1 MYLHLRR
8 TDLSVFTLSTAREM
22 IAGLKR
28 TRLPADPKP
37 MRSVPDARPLI
48 LCIED
53 DPSHLALRRA
63 VLEREGYNVVGVLT
77 GSDAVKALREK
88 PINAVL
94 ADNLLGGTTG
104 VELAKEMKQIKPN
117 VPIILLS
124 GSVPED
130 LSGVDVYVRKGESTE
145 KLLSIIRDVVQRSRS

>member
-1 MYLHLRR
+1 MH
-8 TDLSVFTLSTAREM
+8 S
-22 IAGLKR
+22 I
-28 TRLPADPKP
+28 
-37 MRSVPDARPLI
+37 PDASPLI

-63 VLEREGYNVVGVLT
+63 VLERDGHKVVGVIT
-77 GSDAVKALREK
+77 GGDALKALREK

-124 GSVPED
+124 GSVPDD
-130 LSGVDVYVRKGESTE
+130 LSCVDVYVRKGEATE
-145 KLLSIIRDVVQRSRS
+145 KLLSIIRDVVQRSCS